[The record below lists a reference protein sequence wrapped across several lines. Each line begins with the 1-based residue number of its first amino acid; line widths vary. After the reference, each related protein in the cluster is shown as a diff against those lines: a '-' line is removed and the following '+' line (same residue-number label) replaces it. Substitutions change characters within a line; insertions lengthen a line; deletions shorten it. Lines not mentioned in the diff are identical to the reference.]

1 MARRLSTDERT
12 RIAEKLMELGNLTI
26 AALGIGQILNRQ
38 TDLIAAGAG
47 IGVFLLMYYI
57 GIEIM
62 RKG

>member
-1 MARRLSTDERT
+1 
-12 RIAEKLMELGNLTI
+12 MELGNLTI

>member
-1 MARRLSTDERT
+1 MARRLSTDECT